1 MALQSFTV
9 SIGALRDVNNND
21 KNYVSGEAI
30 YVKTIGGT
38 FAPIFRDLAG
48 TSEIA
53 QDGLANQ
60 TNEKGQFTF
69 FVDAGDYILE
79 YQNQSTQV
87 TIVGPDYFNNRVEE
101 TVNQIIIDT
110 ATSRGFRVVGD
121 FASGFTY
128 ELANDV
134 AVDGSGNYWVYADV
148 NALPVVVAAGT
159 TPSAPTYTQTT
170 FSQASAVTTT
180 AGINAQEFIDNFE
193 LKIFQSPTDN
203 LTKVSTFAGGVGVVY
218 EVRKTSDNSLATI
231 YSDKDGVTSIPQ
243 NGTANVSNG
252 DAEAVF
258 YIAYG
263 DYAVT
268 INAVSAGFEI
278 LTQGVISIPAIADK
292 TTPILTAEVSGFDD
306 ITYWAS
312 HFSKNL
318 MISDGGAVLNN
329 AASGTKDGN
338 NNTGFGLGAFTN
350 ATTAYASAAFGYNS
364 LAAATTGNSNSAFGY
379 QAGLKLTTGNNNSL
393 FGTDAG
399 FNLTTGNNNT
409 LFGRH
414 VFFDNTEL
422 ATGDNNTCVGY
433 DIALPASTINNMVI
447 IGAQAQR
454 NGATSARSV
463 TIGSSVAQASSEVND
478 SVIIGRQAAQ
488 NVSSTVANDVLVG
501 DRVNENALT
510 TANNAIIGSNSFFTA
525 AQPPVSSERNSA
537 LGGRVGT
544 RVYGVNNTL
553 IGYRAGA
560 YATDTELNNTVLIG
574 YRAGDG
580 TAVDGDFIIA
590 NSQVSSSELVKG
602 NFTTKAMRIEAAAL
616 TLRNLPTVGTGAS
629 GTLWNDAGTIKV
641 VP

>member
-1 MALQSFTV
+1 MALKIFEKFSPRANPADADYPYGSIKNESVPGAKDGTPLDASWGNDMLGFTD
-9 SIGALRDVNNND
+9 ALLD
-21 KNYVSGEAI
+21 
-30 YVKTIGGT
+30 
-38 FAPIFRDLAG
+38 
-48 TSEIA
+48 
-53 QDGLANQ
+53 
-60 TNEKGQFTF
+60 
-69 FVDAGDYILE
+69 DAGITPNGLPDTV
-79 YQNQSTQV
+79 QSSQRL
-87 TIVGPDYFNNRVEE
+87 DALK
-101 TVNQIIIDT
+101 TVV
-110 ATSRGFRVVGD
+110 RKP
-121 FASGFTY
+121 
-128 ELANDV
+128 L
-134 AVDGSGNYWVYADV
+134 
-148 NALPVVVAAGT
+148 
-159 TPSAPTYTQTT
+159 
-170 FSQASAVTTT
+170 
-180 AGINAQEFIDNFE
+180 E

-203 LTKVSTFAGGVGVVY
+203 LTKIETFAGGVGVVY

-231 YSDKDGVTSIPQ
+231 YSDAAGTTEIVQ
-243 NGTANVSNG
+243 NGTSNVS
-252 DAEAVF
+252 DANAEVLF
-258 YIAYG
+258 YIDKG
-263 DYAVT
+263 DYYVT
-268 INAVSAGFEI
+268 VNAVSAGF
-278 LTQGVISIPAIADK
+278 LTQGVISIPDTADK

-364 LAAATTGNSNSAFGY
+364 LEAATTGNSNSAFGY

-409 LFGRH
+409 LLGRH
-414 VFFDNTEL
+414 VFFDNIGL

-454 NGATSARSV
+454 DGATSARSV
-463 TIGSSVAQASSEVND
+463 TIGPSAAQASSEVND

-488 NVSSTVANDVLVG
+488 NVSSTVTNDVLVG

-510 TANNAIIGSNSFFTA
+510 TANNAIIGSNSFFTV
-525 AQPPVSSERNSA
+525 AQPLVSSERNSA